1 MVALDHFRG
10 LRTALYDIGID
21 GALRQKFNA
30 VEFARLFLEHA
41 DKFRADDLAL
51 LLRFCHTGQLIQEA
65 VDCIHID
72 QIRVHLVAE
81 YLDDLL
87 RFTLTQQTVIH
98 VDAYKLLPDRANQKR
113 RYNGRIHAAG

>member
-1 MVALDHFRG
+1 MVRLDTVAFEDIRINRP
-10 LRTALYDIGID
+10 LRKELDTFQL
-21 GALRQKFNA
+21 
-30 VEFARLFLEHA
+30 ARLLFKHA

-51 LLRFCHTGQLIQEA
+51 LLRFCHAGQLIQKA

-87 RFTLTQQTVIH
+87 RFALTQQTVIH